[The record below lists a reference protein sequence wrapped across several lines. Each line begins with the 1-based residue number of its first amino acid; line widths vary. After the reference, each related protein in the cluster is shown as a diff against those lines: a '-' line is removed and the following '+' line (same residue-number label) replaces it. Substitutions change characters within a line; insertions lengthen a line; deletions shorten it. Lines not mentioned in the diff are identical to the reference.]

1 MWMARLTAFTIF
13 WLQPSNV
20 HLEKK
25 VTSDDLPLIGYIV
38 SQSSPSS
45 SRKVKI
51 ELPEK
56 GTAIVGILS
65 NGTV

>member
-25 VTSDDLPLIGYIV
+25 VTSDDLPLIGYISV
-38 SQSSPSS
+38 
-45 SRKVKI
+45 I
-51 ELPEK
+51 
-56 GTAIVGILS
+56 
-65 NGTV
+65 TVIIKKS